1 MPKTSYVP
9 SEKMLRCLYIT
20 LNKFRDELK
29 KLVFHLRVKAAL
41 TIIITFFAVCMVEM
55 SFFMRVL
62 DSVSATVFSSVM
74 AITGI
79 YFFYDLCMRLI
90 DAKNRYLD
98 IALGM
103 KMGVRIT
110 PEMEKAFNENRAF
123 NLKIGKHSSIT
134 IEAVTIQSERLGH

>member
-29 KLVFHLRVKAAL
+29 KSVFHLKVKAVL
-41 TIIITFFAVCMVEM
+41 TIIITVLSVCMVEI
-55 SFFMRVL
+55 SFFMRAL
-62 DSVSATVFSSVM
+62 DSVSATVFSSAM
-74 AITGI
+74 ALTGI
-79 YFFYDLCMRLI
+79 YIFYDLCMRFI

-134 IEAVTIQSERLGH
+134 IEAINFVPETT